1 MSTRRPTALL
11 PLALPMTRDEI
22 YEALK
27 KTLVEELEID
37 ASKISLEADFKND
50 LDAESLHL
58 VELAM
63 ELEDNYDVTIPDEV
77 ALELTTVGS
86 VVDYLS
92 EKLAAA

>member
-1 MSTRRPTALL
+1 
-11 PLALPMTRDEI
+11 MTRDEI

-37 ASKISLEADFKND
+37 ATKITPEANFKND
-50 LDAESLHL
+50 LDADSLHL

-92 EKLAAA
+92 EKLASK

>member
-1 MSTRRPTALL
+1 MTLL
-11 PLALPMTRDEI
+11 RLALPMTRDEI

-50 LDAESLHL
+50 LDADSLHL